1 MMLVKIAWKNIWRH
15 KVRSFVVISAIA
27 IGLMAG
33 IFASAFVNGMM
44 VQKIDS
50 VVKME
55 LSHFQI
61 HDTLFRKEMSVKAV
75 LEKGEDIMGDIIA
88 DDRIKIASG
97 RVISTAMLGSANYS
111 GSVKVVG
118 IDPKNEA
125 LTTGLAGRLVE
136 GKYFEGVKRNPIFI
150 SQVMAD
156 KYKIKIRSKVVLTLQ
171 DITGEMVAES
181 FKVVGIFDSKN
192 KMYDK
197 LNVFVRKSDL
207 RRVVNM
213 DALQL
218 HEIGVLIEKDEEAEV
233 LAEEYQEKY
242 SELEVL
248 PWLDLASGMRYMVEA
263 TGMYTYIL
271 VGIILVAL
279 LFSIINTMLMAVL
292 ERVKEIG
299 MLMAVG
305 MKKQKIFGM
314 VMLETV
320 FLSFIGAPVGLLISY
335 LLITHFGEV
344 GIDLA
349 GAAYED
355 VGFATVIYP
364 FLDFKSYINI
374 LVMVFFMAVFA
385 AIYPAI
391 KALSLNPVE
400 AIRK

>member
-55 LSHFQI
+55 LSHFQV

-75 LEKGEDIMGDIIA
+75 LDKGEDIFSDITS
-88 DDRIKIASG
+88 DSRIKIASG

-118 IDPKNEA
+118 IDPENEA
-125 LTTGLAGRLVE
+125 LTTGLEERLVD
-136 GKYFEGVKRNPIFI
+136 GKYFDGVKRNPIFI

-156 KYKIKIRSKVVLTLQ
+156 KYKIRVRSKVVLTLQ

-207 RRVVNM
+207 RRVTNM
-213 DALQL
+213 NEQQL
-218 HEIGVLIEKDEEAEV
+218 HEIGVLINKDDDAEI
-233 LAEEYQEKY
+233 LANEYQDKY
-242 SELEVL
+242 SDLEVL

-279 LFSIINTMLMAVL
+279 LFSIINTMLMVVL

-320 FLSFIGAPVGLLISY
+320 FLSFIGAPIGLLVSY
-335 LLITHFGEV
+335 LLITHFGEA

>member
-15 KVRSFVVISAIA
+15 KMRSFVVITAIA
-27 IGLMAG
+27 IGLIAG

-55 LSHFQI
+55 ISHFQI
-61 HDTLFRKEMSVKAV
+61 HDTLFRKELNIKSVIDD
-75 LEKGEDIMGDIIA
+75 GENILNSIQSDN
-88 DDRIKIASG
+88 RIKVASG

-111 GSVKVVG
+111 GSVKVIG
-118 IDPKNEA
+118 ISPNEEA
-125 LTTGLAGRLVE
+125 LTTGLEERIVD

-150 SQVMAD
+150 SQEMAD
-156 KYKIKIRSKVVLTLQ
+156 KYKVKIRSKVVLTLQ

-192 KMYDK
+192 KLYDK

-207 RRVVNM
+207 RRVTNLK
-213 DALQL
+213 DQQL
-218 HEIGVLIEKDEEAEV
+218 HEIGVLIKNDEEAEI
-233 LAEEYQEKY
+233 LSAEYQSKY
-242 SELEVL
+242 PELEIL

-314 VMLETV
+314 VMLETI
-320 FLSFIGAPVGLLISY
+320 FLSFIGAPLGLLISY
-335 LLITHFGEV
+335 LLISHFGV
-344 GIDLA
+344 AGIDLA

-355 VGFATVIYP
+355 VGFAIVIYP
-364 FLDFKSYINI
+364 FLDFKSYIDI
-374 LVMVFFMAVFA
+374 LVMVFFMAVIA
-385 AIYPAI
+385 AIYPAV